1 MGRRKRIARNVVQMG
16 PDKLARV
23 CEQSPVLAQIDPLK
37 RRSRQLEQRSRRR
50 FTTRI
55 SCKIDPQGL
64 SVGCRKT

>member
-37 RRSRQLEQRSRRR
+37 RSHQLEHTAVRLDGQSP
-50 FTTRI
+50 TRG
-55 SCKIDPQGL
+55 SAPRPGP
-64 SVGCRKT
+64 SVLRKR

>member
-37 RRSRQLEQRSRRR
+37 RRSRQLEHTAVPLDGQSP
-50 FTTRI
+50 TRG
-55 SCKIDPQGL
+55 SAPRPGP
-64 SVGCRKT
+64 